1 MLVNGIHSNK
11 NESIL
16 TVKYFY
22 RLKSDIALFFYDNK
36 KKKYLTD

>member
-16 TVKYFY
+16 TVKCFY
-22 RLKSDIALFFYDNK
+22 RLKSDIAFFFFYDNK
-36 KKKYLTD
+36 KKI